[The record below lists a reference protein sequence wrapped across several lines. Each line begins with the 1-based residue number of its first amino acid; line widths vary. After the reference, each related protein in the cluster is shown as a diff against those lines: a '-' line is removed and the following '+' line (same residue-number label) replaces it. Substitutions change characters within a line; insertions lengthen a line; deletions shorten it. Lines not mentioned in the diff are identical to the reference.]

1 MYAWWGVPA
10 GACAGS
16 RQGSWSNEHL
26 HSWGWG
32 TEVAAPARTSRY
44 SLPSMYYGSPL
55 NAGPAPSCSPD
66 GQELQQLSRPAF
78 TSNGAVP
85 PPPQVTA
92 ADQQSPPYT
101 PRRPIPSAKA
111 SLRRATALQHVRP
124 DSHNRELPR
133 AASPSLEHYAAS
145 PTRERPRSASQ
156 SRGHLRPALS
166 EHDRMLLRAA
176 GWM

>member
-1 MYAWWGVPA
+1 MHAWWGVPA

-92 ADQQSPPYT
+92 ADQQSPPSST
-101 PRRPIPSAKA
+101 ILRRPIPSAKA
-111 SLRRATALQHVRP
+111 SLKRVTAPQYTQP
-124 DSHNRELPR
+124 DSHNREFPR
-133 AASPSLEHYAAS
+133 AASPSLEHYAAF
-145 PTRERPRSASQ
+145 PTREFRAAIP
-156 SRGHLRPALS
+156 
-166 EHDRMLLRAA
+166 EHERMLLRAA